1 MLGRTVRDA
10 VTELVLVLVGLEDDE
25 GEGEAVVVLDTDLET
40 VPVLEFTGLRDLT
53 ESVALGDKVTK
64 GLLVIGVKLLMI
76 DEL

>member
-25 GEGEAVVVLDTDLET
+25 GAGDAVVVLDTDLET